1 MQPRLI
7 KGDMAQQ
14 KRSSWRRR
22 QKTHHAQLPYI
33 PLVHESIML
42 DELPHDDDDDDD
54 DDDVW

>member
-14 KRSSWRRR
+14 KHSSWRRR
-22 QKTHHAQLPYI
+22 QKTHHARLPCI

-42 DELPHDDDDDDD
+42 DELPS